1 MNIRNKKSH
10 NNFDETDENKQ
21 KSVRSKKSNDNF
33 DEDEE
38 EEEIENPDV
47 SPTPVEIV
55 PVKTKTLSRREAL
68 DILQTT
74 RDFTGLDFRK
84 ANLSKLDFSHCNF
97 YGSNLSYANFKD
109 CNLEGCDFRTA
120 SLWNANLEG
129 ANLSRTFLEDA
140 DLDYTKLRGACF
152 FKAHIKRATL
162 PVDLIPREEIMRS
175 VNEGS
180 KITR

>member
-1 MNIRNKKSH
+1 MLNKNKK
-10 NNFDETDENKQ
+10 NYDDFEEE
-21 KSVRSKKSNDNF
+21 F
-33 DEDEE
+33 EDEE
-38 EEEIENPDV
+38 ESIEEESSLSSHEV
-47 SPTPVEIV
+47 V
-55 PVKTKTLSRREAL
+55 PVKTKTLTRKEAL
-68 DILQTT
+68 EILQSS
-74 RDFTGLDFRK
+74 RDFSGLDFRK

-97 YGSNLSYANFKD
+97 RGANLSYANFKD
-109 CNLEGCDFRTA
+109 CNLEGSDFRTA

-152 FKAHIKRATL
+152 YRAHIKRATL